1 MRKKE
6 HSGSAAVIGAQ
17 LVILFILTVSLCVQS
32 RKAAAE
38 NTYAVMEKS
47 GEGSR
52 AGEPEKACTRWDSKE
67 KSGTAGNASGMY
79 SCVVPSMRTAPVGRI
94 RVPGTKCGCM
104 PPQVPMRRNVS
115 APHCTSSSIAMAAD
129 GPPIPVE
136 VTLTGTPSKNPVY
149 VVNSRFC
156 AVSCACSR

>member
-38 NTYAVMEKS
+38 NTYAVMEKN

-52 AGEPEKACTRWDSKE
+52 AGENFWHI
-67 KSGTAGNASGMY
+67 SGRSMAEILSG
-79 SCVVPSMRTAPVGRI
+79 SGRRI
-94 RVPGTKCGCM
+94 WT
-104 PPQVPMRRNVS
+104 QWWRN
-115 APHCTSSSIAMAAD
+115 
-129 GPPIPVE
+129 
-136 VTLTGTPSKNPVY
+136 
-149 VVNSRFC
+149 
-156 AVSCACSR
+156 

>member
-32 RKAAAE
+32 RKAAE

-52 AGEPEKACTRWDSKE
+52 AGEPEKAGEAGDSQKKKYIHWVEFNVPADVME
-67 KSGTAGNASGMY
+67 KAFRLDMGTVQEEVHLDWVELLAYLGAKYGGDFE
-79 SCVVPSMRTAPVGRI
+79 RFRQIWT
-94 RVPGTKCGCM
+94 
-104 PPQVPMRRNVS
+104 QWWRN
-115 APHCTSSSIAMAAD
+115 
-129 GPPIPVE
+129 
-136 VTLTGTPSKNPVY
+136 
-149 VVNSRFC
+149 
-156 AVSCACSR
+156 

>member
-52 AGEPEKACTRWDSKE
+52 AGEPEKAGGSGDSQKKNISTGWNLMFRADVME
-67 KSGTAGNASGMY
+67 KAFRLDMGTVQEEVHFNCGAAGISRGE
-79 SCVVPSMRTAPVGRI
+79 I
-94 RVPGTKCGCM
+94 W
-104 PPQVPMRRNVS
+104 RR
-115 APHCTSSSIAMAAD
+115 
-129 GPPIPVE
+129 
-136 VTLTGTPSKNPVY
+136 
-149 VVNSRFC
+149 F
-156 AVSCACSR
+156 

>member
-52 AGEPEKACTRWDSKE
+52 AGEPEKAGEAGDSQKKKYIHWVEFNVPADVMEKAFRLDMGTVQEGCILIGWSCWHISGRNMAEILSGSGRRIWTRWW
-67 KSGTAGNASGMY
+67 
-79 SCVVPSMRTAPVGRI
+79 
-94 RVPGTKCGCM
+94 
-104 PPQVPMRRNVS
+104 RN
-115 APHCTSSSIAMAAD
+115 
-129 GPPIPVE
+129 
-136 VTLTGTPSKNPVY
+136 
-149 VVNSRFC
+149 
-156 AVSCACSR
+156 

>member
-38 NTYAVMEKS
+38 NTYAVMEES

-52 AGEPEKACTRWDSKE
+52 AGESGKAAGDSQKKRYIHWVEFNVPADVMEKAFRLDM
-67 KSGTAGNASGMY
+67 GTVQEAR
-79 SCVVPSMRTAPVGRI
+79 C
-94 RVPGTKCGCM
+94 
-104 PPQVPMRRNVS
+104 
-115 APHCTSSSIAMAAD
+115 
-129 GPPIPVE
+129 
-136 VTLTGTPSKNPVY
+136 
-149 VVNSRFC
+149 
-156 AVSCACSR
+156 